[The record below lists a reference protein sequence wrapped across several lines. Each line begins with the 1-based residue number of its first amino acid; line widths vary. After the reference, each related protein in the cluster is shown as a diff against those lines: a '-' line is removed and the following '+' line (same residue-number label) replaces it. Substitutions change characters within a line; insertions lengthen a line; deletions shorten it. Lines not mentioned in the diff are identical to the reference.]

1 MSSPIVKAQKELAQ
15 ARKENARL
23 QAQLDKGLITALETE
38 QQLKTENTALRV
50 YIARLH
56 TRNSMVLDLFDQ
68 TLKNAGTVKEARDW
82 WSNLTKSAMQIDLE
96 ADDAEQQMS
105 ELYRQT
111 GITWNKEGVINTQ
124 KQQLRE
130 WV

>member
-23 QAQLDKGLITALETE
+23 QAQLDKGLITALATE

>member
-23 QAQLDKGLITALETE
+23 QAQLDKGLITALATE
-38 QQLKTENTALRV
+38 QQLKAENTALRV